1 MSINQQPMDLRHTD
15 REYESELQTL
25 REQVLL
31 MGARVEE
38 MMTNAMKAF
47 VERNAQLAR
56 DTMATDR
63 QIDQLELDIDE
74 LCLRILAR
82 RQPVASD
89 LRFITTT
96 LKLVTDLER
105 IGDLG
110 VNVCERVVELCDER
124 PLPAATTITRM
135 SDVAGEMLHDAL
147 DAFVA
152 SDAKKAQAVIER
164 DSVVDAT
171 YAQLFPELVAL
182 MMADPSCVFRATRL
196 QSVGKYLERIADH
209 STNIAEM
216 VVFMVK
222 GEDVRH
228 AWVLSQ
234 DS

>member
-1 MSINQQPMDLRHTD
+1 MALRHTD
-15 REYESELQTL
+15 REYENELGRL
-25 REQVLL
+25 REQVLF

-38 MMTNAMKAF
+38 MIETAMRAF
-47 VERNAQLAR
+47 AERNTELAKQTIN
-56 DTMATDR
+56 DDR

-74 LCLRILAR
+74 LCLKILAR

-110 VNVCERVVELCDER
+110 VNICERVVELGEE
-124 PLPAATTITRM
+124 PSLPMNASVIRIADAA
-135 SDVAGEMLHDAL
+135 VGMLHDAL

-152 SDAKKAQAVIER
+152 GDAVKAEQVMDR
-164 DSVVDAT
+164 DKTVDAY
-171 YAQLFPELVAL
+171 YAQLFPELVAH
-182 MMADPSCVFRATRL
+182 MMADPRVVYRATRL
-196 QSVGKYLERIADH
+196 QSIGKYLERIADH
-209 STNIAEM
+209 STNLAEM

-228 AWVLSQ
+228 AGPA
-234 DS
+234 